1 MYGKRWHIAT
11 SETVHAH
18 SCMHTS
24 LNRCREIVHAH
35 SCRHAS
41 LVLSAEKQYMT
52 TQTHLSMHG
61 SLLSSAEKQYM
72 TTQAHLSMHSSL
84 YQVQRNS
91 TWPLMHTSIVSS
103 AKKQYMPTLTCTLLL
118 YQVKRNSTCSLKH
131 AHLFCI
137 KCKETVHA
145 HSCMHTSLVSSAEKQ
160 YMTTHECTLLLYQ
173 VQRNSTC
180 TLMHAH
186 LSCIKCK
193 ETVHAHSC
201 MHTCLV
207 SSAEKHYMPTQAH
220 STMHTSLVTSVTSV
234 CFIIEIT
241 FNHIQHWRILIT
253 WQI

>member
-35 SCRHAS
+35 SCRHAT

-72 TTQAHLSMHSSL
+72 TT
-84 YQVQRNS
+84 
-91 TWPLMHTSIVSS
+91 
-103 AKKQYMPTLTCTLLL
+103 
-118 YQVKRNSTCSLKH
+118 H
-131 AHLFCI
+131 AHFYCI

-145 HSCMHTSLVSSAEKQ
+145 HSYMHTSLVSSAEKQ
-160 YMTTHECTLLLYQ
+160 YMPTHECTLLLYQ

-180 TLMHAH
+180 SLKHAH
-186 LSCIKCK
+186 FFCIKCK

-207 SSAEKHYMPTQAH
+207 SSAKKHYMHTHACTLVLYQVQRNTTCPLKLTQPC
-220 STMHTSLVTSVTSV
+220 TL
-234 CFIIEIT
+234 
-241 FNHIQHWRILIT
+241 LL
-253 WQI
+253 WQV